1 MLGLQKSVSVTNRFL
16 TDLVCFK
23 EFITSLKQTKEIYYG
38 FPWNNVKI

>member
-23 EFITSLKQTKEIYYG
+23 EFITSLKQTKDG